1 MSEFQ
6 IEFSPTEN
14 DLRQMIMLDNR
25 AYKKQEDRGILE
37 KCLAWKR
44 ACPDLYTALK
54 HNGTVV
60 GYINFLPVTKK
71 CYEKFRNGK
80 LKDFEIAERDVLPFK
95 KGDNYCIF
103 VSIVI
108 AEKFRNTKGIHLLM
122 MAWRNRI
129 LVLQEKGVQVKKIL
143 ADCVSEEGVKL
154 SQGFNGKLVKDTQ
167 ERKIFE
173 FAL

>member
-1 MSEFQ
+1 MSDFQ
-6 IEFSPTEN
+6 IELNPNED
-14 DLRQMIMLDNR
+14 DLRQMIVLDNR

-37 KCLAWKR
+37 KCLAWQR

-54 HNGTVV
+54 HNGVVV

-71 CYEKFRNGK
+71 FYESFRRGE
-80 LKDFEIAERDVLPFK
+80 LGDFDLEERDVLPFK
-95 KGDNYCIF
+95 KGVNYCIF

-108 AEKFRNTKGIHLLM
+108 AEEFRNTKAIHLLM

-129 LVLQEKGVQVKKIL
+129 LCLQEKGARVKKIL
-143 ADCVSEEGVKL
+143 ADCVSKEGAKL
-154 SQGFNGKLVKDTQ
+154 AKSFNGKLVKETQ